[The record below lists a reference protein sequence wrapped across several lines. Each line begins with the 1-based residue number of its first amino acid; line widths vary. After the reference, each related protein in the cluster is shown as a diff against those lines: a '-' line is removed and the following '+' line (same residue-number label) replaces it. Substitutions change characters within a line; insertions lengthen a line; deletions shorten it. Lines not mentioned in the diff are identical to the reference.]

1 MKNHMTYKDYFG
13 SVNFSEE
20 DEVFHGKI
28 EFIKALITY
37 EGTDVKSLKK
47 AFHEAVDDY
56 LEICE
61 AQGRKPEKIFKGS
74 FNIRIKPEIHRQISI
89 MSAEKDV
96 NVNKFISDILEAS
109 VKNSSNIS
117 SQTTLQENTTLH
129 DTDQLWDA
137 LIIKLNKICQD
148 PRVPEVYKSIFN
160 TVVPEL
166 AHKAK
171 NFKPQN
177 SKKPQPSKS
186 S

>member
-1 MKNHMTYKDYFG
+1 MTYKDYFG

-89 MSAEKDV
+89 MAAEK
-96 NVNKFISDILEAS
+96 
-109 VKNSSNIS
+109 
-117 SQTTLQENTTLH
+117 TLMLINLFQIFWKHLLKTAQIYHHKPLFRKTLH
-129 DTDQLWDA
+129 FMI
-137 LIIKLNKICQD
+137 LIINC
-148 PRVPEVYKSIFN
+148 PHY
-160 TVVPEL
+160 
-166 AHKAK
+166 
-171 NFKPQN
+171 
-177 SKKPQPSKS
+177 
-186 S
+186 

>member
-20 DEVFHGKI
+20 DEVFYGKI

-61 AQGRKPEKIFKGS
+61 AQGRKPEKMFKGS

-89 MSAEKDV
+89 MAAEKDV
-96 NVNKFISDILEAS
+96 NVNKFVSDILEAS
-109 VKNSSNIS
+109 VKN
-117 SQTTLQENTTLH
+117 TLGKVH
-129 DTDQLWDA
+129 
-137 LIIKLNKICQD
+137 
-148 PRVPEVYKSIFN
+148 
-160 TVVPEL
+160 
-166 AHKAK
+166 
-171 NFKPQN
+171 
-177 SKKPQPSKS
+177 
-186 S
+186 